1 MAKSGITRDERDR
14 RAANIRVNN
23 VGGLTLIS
31 VSTAQGGIALTGG
44 SVDLTTLPP
53 VARHS
58 CYRSHG
64 SNPMRKIT
72 LAALGAATLLTSI
85 PAAAQELPLVGSDY
99 WDVTSVKIDDG
110 HFADYADFLVSDSR
124 KQNEY
129 AKSKGWIKAYY
140 ILSNNNARKDEP
152 DLYLVTVSDRIPTPA
167 EQIAR
172 NKEMNA
178 YLQSDDRKQIAGS
191 GHRATYRHITGDML
205 LQQMVLAH

>member
-1 MAKSGITRDERDR
+1 MLS
-14 RAANIRVNN
+14 
-23 VGGLTLIS
+23 
-31 VSTAQGGIALTGG
+31 Q
-44 SVDLTTLPP
+44 PW
-53 VARHS
+53 
-58 CYRSHG
+58 
-64 SNPMRKIT
+64 SNQMRKIIF
-72 LAALGAATLLTSI
+72 AALGAATLLMSM
-85 PAAAQELPLVGSDY
+85 PVAAQDLPLVGGDY

-140 ILSNNNARKDEP
+140 ILSNNNPRKDEP
-152 DLYLVTVSDRIPTPA
+152 DLYLVTVSDRMPTPS

-172 NKEMNA
+172 NKEMNT